1 MGSTYEILLSWRTD
15 RLVRA
20 GMLDMGKL
28 LDVVDASKGR
38 IITDDGTD
46 TNQPGMRSLLAMLS
60 EQSRSYVQ
68 SSTDAIR
75 RGKEGQR
82 RRGEYQGGLLPCGLL
97 RDKDAEYGVSIDHAA
112 ADVLRRAVD
121 LLIEGAT
128 LREICGALNAD
139 GHRTNVGG
147 PRCATTLS
155 RVLRSPQMLGHRHY
169 RRQDTYA
176 VDDDGNRLVV
186 HEPII
191 TEGKFRRLDK
201 ALVTRQRR
209 TSTYRKPPG
218 HNQAPHLAPR
228 WTAPVWRVWGQ
239 L

>member
-1 MGSTYEILLSWRTD
+1 MAAPRRAHTRPQYDRALADMGSVYEVLLSWRTD

-60 EQSRSYVQ
+60 EQSRAYVQ

-128 LREICGALNAD
+128 LRETCGALNAD
-139 GHRTNVGG
+139 GRRTNVGG
-147 PRCATTLS
+147 PWHVTTLS
-155 RVLRSPQMLGHRHY
+155 RVLRSPHMLGHRYY

-176 VDDDGNRLVV
+176 V
-186 HEPII
+186 H
-191 TEGKFRRLDK
+191 GKSIASVE
-201 ALVTRQRR
+201 ALKPVIRQHPTR
-209 TSTYRKPPG
+209 P
-218 HNQAPHLAPR
+218 
-228 WTAPVWRVWGQ
+228 
-239 L
+239 